1 MNDTTP
7 FSDFSRQSPK
17 GILVIYGDTLL
28 QVLKQSWVLAAIFI
42 TRLSRFSEQDLQY
55 IYLGIIGIFI
65 LTLFTSYLSY
75 RNFMFKVEDNHFL
88 LKKGILKKNH
98 TSIPFDRIQN
108 INFKQNLI
116 QQVINVYGVAIETA
130 GSKKTEITIKALSH
144 DEAIALKNQISI
156 TNKTTQPVKEQEKP
170 MLKVNA
176 KELLKVSMTENHL
189 QSLFLFLA
197 LLLGFFQQ
205 IEQVLDSLG
214 QKKILGTY
222 IDQSSEF
229 VFGSIVLIIIF
240 LFFLIVIAIISSFM
254 RVFIRHFNLVMF
266 VKEDALEI
274 NQGLLTKKST
284 LLKKQK
290 VQSIT
295 VSTNPLKRW
304 VGIFYITF
312 KQAISGK
319 VSKKNDK
326 LIRIVGC
333 NLSQVEKV
341 KNDLLKMESIE
352 TQSKEFSDD
361 YYKMRMFL
369 QSFLLI
375 LLLSTAGY
383 LMYPDASILLIN
395 IVLLPLF
402 YFLVQKKF
410 KKRFYKISQE
420 LLLVGK
426 GLIDTHHT
434 YFELFKIQNIK
445 LKQTIF
451 QERKQVVDV
460 IIQTAS
466 GKIKIPCIKQE
477 RANEIYNYL
486 LYKAETNKEPWM

>member
-170 MLKVNA
+170 LLRVNA
-176 KELLKVSMTENHL
+176 KELLKVSITENHL

-205 IEQVLDSLG
+205 IEQVLDSFG

-222 IDQSSEF
+222 IDQGSDF

-240 LFFLIVIAIISSFM
+240 LFFLIVVAIISSFM

-420 LLLVGK
+420 LLLVGR